1 MNIHQLKKSLEEIGV
16 DPDLASLYGKVRDES
31 LVLEHPNSRGWCV
44 YYSERGQRSRERWFI
59 TEEEACQFIF
69 NRLSI
74 DPNAKKHTLRN
85 PSMTLS

>member
-1 MNIHQLKKSLEEIGV
+1 MNIHQLKKSLEETGV
-16 DPDLASLYGKVRDES
+16 DPDFASLYGEARDES
-31 LVLEHPNSRGWCV
+31 LVLEHPNSGGWCV
-44 YYSERGQRSRERWFI
+44 YYSERGQRSSEHWFI

-85 PSMTLS
+85 PSMAH